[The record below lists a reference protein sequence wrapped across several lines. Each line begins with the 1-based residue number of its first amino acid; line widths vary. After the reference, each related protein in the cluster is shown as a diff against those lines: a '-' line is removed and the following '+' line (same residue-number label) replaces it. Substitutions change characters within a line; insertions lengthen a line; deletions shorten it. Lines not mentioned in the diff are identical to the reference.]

1 MNVEPTSPQAS
12 GTHVA
17 ATQPGKGKKT
27 RATKAT
33 KVGTTRS
40 AGRGRKKTT
49 DHAEI
54 ERMAAAVAESREV
67 VRHDMVATAAYF
79 LAEKRGFEPGHELED
94 WLAAEAQIMSAQLSK
109 LATQA
114 DVP

>member
-1 MNVEPTSPQAS
+1 PCQGGSVPRTQLGSCGNLRTPCGKAACRRSAGSTYCLRHSTNGMQRAWKQISRQPIQQACPGIDVMNVEPTSPQAS

-40 AGRGRKKTT
+40 AGRGR
-49 DHAEI
+49 
-54 ERMAAAVAESREV
+54 
-67 VRHDMVATAAYF
+67 
-79 LAEKRGFEPGHELED
+79 
-94 WLAAEAQIMSAQLSK
+94 
-109 LATQA
+109 
-114 DVP
+114 